1 VAHRIKRRESVRE
14 AFARCTREQL
24 DGAVRALSED
34 IQKDPVE
41 AVHSAR
47 KAVKKERALLRLM
60 RGVIPSEQRHHENA
74 ALREAARGLS
84 DAREREVVVQT
95 IDQLAGRFS
104 GQLPARTFATVRER
118 LAVARDA
125 HRAGLV
131 SSTRGAQAVQDL
143 GAVRVRFDDMKLKVG
158 GWSALDQG
166 LVRTYRRGR
175 NALVLARGDRSPETM
190 HAWRKRVKDLW
201 YHLRVLTPVCGPSV
215 RGQAKEADRLAE
227 LLGDDHDLAVLK
239 VAVEDIGDELPLD
252 LVALFGLIDHR
263 REQLQSEAIPIGERL
278 YAEKPKAFRRRMHRS
293 WRAGRA
299 LALAS
304 SPAPGGVV
312 RR

>member
-1 VAHRIKRRESVRE
+1 MAYRIKRREGVRK
-14 AFARCTREQL
+14 AFARCAREQL

-34 IQKDPVE
+34 IEKDPVE

-60 RGVIPSEQRHHENA
+60 RGAIPAEQRHHENA

-84 DAREREVVVQT
+84 HAREREVAVQT
-95 IDQLAGRFS
+95 IDQLAERFS
-104 GQLPARTFATVRER
+104 GQLPARTFAKVRER

-125 HRAGLV
+125 HRAGVV

-143 GAVRVRFDDMKLKVG
+143 GAVQVRVDDMKLKVG

-175 NALVLARGDRSPETM
+175 DALVLARGDRSPEAM

-201 YHLRVLTPVCGPSV
+201 YHLRLLAPVCGPSV

-239 VAVEDIGDELPLD
+239 VAVEDIGDELPVD

-278 YAEKPKAFRRRMHRS
+278 YAEKPKAFRRRMRRS

-299 LALAS
+299 LAS
-304 SPAPGGVV
+304 SPSPGGVV